1 MLTRWRSGHGLGTL
15 VLWTLCLVGTFNS
28 WMVSGWAREREGVAM
43 PGTPRWYTRWYTGGT
58 LGGTL
63 GLGDTL
69 GGFKTLSG
77 TIIGTGLVT
86 WYRELKLTNNGSP

>member
-63 GLGDTL
+63 D
-69 GGFKTLSG
+69 G
-77 TIIGTGLVT
+77 TQVVHWT
-86 WYRELKLTNNGSP
+86 